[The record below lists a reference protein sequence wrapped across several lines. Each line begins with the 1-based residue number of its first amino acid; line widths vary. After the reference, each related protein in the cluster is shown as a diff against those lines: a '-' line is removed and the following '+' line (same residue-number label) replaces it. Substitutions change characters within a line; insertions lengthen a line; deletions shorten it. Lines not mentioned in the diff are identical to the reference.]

1 MGCLSILLIPSAGA
15 SFFLSTWIVMLFWGI
30 VAPDVGVETLGHWR
44 AALVSL
50 GLLFAVAPLIRALP
64 AQARMGLPMNLRQRF
79 RELHTTPFVIPNPWD
94 VGSARILASLGFQA
108 LATSS
113 AGFAN
118 TIGRPDGGVTR
129 EEALEHARQI
139 SAATPLPVSADFEN
153 GFGDAPEI
161 VAETIALASRTGLA
175 GCSIEDYGPEQGLY
189 SKEFAAA
196 RVAAAVEASRKD
208 SSPLVIT
215 ARCENFFR
223 GNPDLADAIAR
234 LQAYQEAGAD
244 VLYAP
249 AIVALDD
256 VRSVVAEVDRPL
268 NVIIMPGG
276 PNVPDLFEAGATRV
290 SIGSAMAAA
299 AQDALVQAA
308 REILDEGTHEFWAR
322 AVRSMGAVNAAFKT
336 H

>member
-1 MGCLSILLIPSAGA
+1 M
-15 SFFLSTWIVMLFWGI
+15 
-30 VAPDVGVETLGHWR
+30 D
-44 AALVSL
+44 
-50 GLLFAVAPLIRALP
+50 
-64 AQARMGLPMNLRQRF
+64 LRQRF
-79 RELHTTPFVIPNPWD
+79 RELHDTPFIIPNPWD

-113 AGFAN
+113 AGFAH
-118 TIGRPDGGVTR
+118 TLGRPDGGVTR

-153 GFGDAPEI
+153 GFGDAPDF
-161 VAETIALASRTGLA
+161 VAETIALASTTGLA
-175 GCSIEDYGPEQGLY
+175 GCSIEDYGAEQGIY
-189 SKEFAAA
+189 SRELAAD
-196 RVAAAVEASRKD
+196 RVRAAVEASRKD

-223 GNPDLADAIAR
+223 GNPDLADTIAR

-249 AIVALDD
+249 AIRGVDD

-276 PNVPDLFEAGATRV
+276 PTVPELFEAGAARV

-308 REILDEGTHEFWAR
+308 RELLDAGTHEFWTR
-322 AVRSMGAVNAAFKT
+322 SVRSMRVVNEAFRA
-336 H
+336 

>member
-1 MGCLSILLIPSAGA
+1 
-15 SFFLSTWIVMLFWGI
+15 
-30 VAPDVGVETLGHWR
+30 
-44 AALVSL
+44 
-50 GLLFAVAPLIRALP
+50 
-64 AQARMGLPMNLRQRF
+64 MGLPLDLRQRF
-79 RELHTTPFVIPNPWD
+79 RELHTAPFVIPNPWD

-118 TIGRPDGGVTR
+118 SLGRPDGGVTR

-139 SAATPLPVSADFEN
+139 SAATPLPVNADFEN

-161 VAETIALASRTGLA
+161 VAETVSLASQTGLA
-175 GCSIEDYGPEQGLY
+175 GCSIEDYGPEPGLY

-276 PNVPDLFEAGATRV
+276 PNVPELFEAGATRV
-290 SIGSAMAAA
+290 SIGNAMAAA
-299 AQDALVQAA
+299 AQDALIQAA
-308 REILDEGTHEFWAR
+308 REILDPGTHEFWSR
-322 AVRSMGAVNAAFKT
+322 AIRSMGTVNAAFPAP
-336 H
+336 

>member
-1 MGCLSILLIPSAGA
+1 
-15 SFFLSTWIVMLFWGI
+15 
-30 VAPDVGVETLGHWR
+30 
-44 AALVSL
+44 
-50 GLLFAVAPLIRALP
+50 
-64 AQARMGLPMNLRQRF
+64 MGLSMDLRQRF
-79 RELHTTPFVIPNPWD
+79 RELHTSPFIIANPWD
-94 VGSARILASLGFQA
+94 VGSARILASLGFPA

-118 TIGRPDGGVTR
+118 ALGLPDGGVTR
-129 EEALEHARQI
+129 EEAIEHARQI

-161 VAETIALASRTGLA
+161 VAETVALASRTGLA

-196 RVAAAVEASRKD
+196 RVGAAVEASRKD

-223 GNPDLADAIAR
+223 GNPDLADSIAR

-249 AIVALDD
+249 GLDD
-256 VRSVVAEVDRPL
+256 LDDIRAVCSALRRPV
-268 NVIIMPGG
+268 NVLVGMPGTTFG
-276 PNVPDLFEAGATRV
+276 IAELADAGVKRISV
-290 SIGSAMAAA
+290 GSAFSRL
-299 AQDALVQAA
+299 ALGAVV
-308 REILDEGTHEFWAR
+308 R
-322 AVRSMGAVNAAFKT
+322 AVREITDHGTFTFAKDAIGFAKLEDIFKEFSRAET
-336 H
+336 

>member
-1 MGCLSILLIPSAGA
+1 M
-15 SFFLSTWIVMLFWGI
+15 
-30 VAPDVGVETLGHWR
+30 D
-44 AALVSL
+44 
-50 GLLFAVAPLIRALP
+50 
-64 AQARMGLPMNLRQRF
+64 LRQRF
-79 RELHTTPFVIPNPWD
+79 RELHTAPFVIPNPWD

-118 TIGRPDGGVTR
+118 ALGRPDGGVTR
-129 EEALEHARQI
+129 DEALEHARQI
-139 SAATPLPVSADFEN
+139 SAATPLPVSDAIDH
-153 GFGDAPEI
+153 GFSDAPAL
-161 VAETIALASRTGLA
+161 VAETVGLASRTGLA

-189 SKEFAAA
+189 PKDLAAA
-196 RVAAAVEASRKD
+196 RVRAAVEASRKD

-249 AIVALDD
+249 AIVALED

-276 PNVPDLFEAGATRV
+276 PTVPELFEAGATRV
-290 SIGSAMAAA
+290 SIGSAMAAV
-299 AQDALVQAA
+299 AQDALVRAA
-308 REILDEGTHEFWAR
+308 REILDEGTHDFWAR
-322 AVRSMGAVNAAFKT
+322 ALPSMRAVNAAFET
-336 H
+336 R

>member
-1 MGCLSILLIPSAGA
+1 M
-15 SFFLSTWIVMLFWGI
+15 
-30 VAPDVGVETLGHWR
+30 D
-44 AALVSL
+44 
-50 GLLFAVAPLIRALP
+50 
-64 AQARMGLPMNLRQRF
+64 LRQRF
-79 RELHTTPFVIPNPWD
+79 RELHTSPFIIANPWD

-118 TIGRPDGGVTR
+118 ALGRPDGGVTR

-153 GFGDAPEI
+153 GFGDAPEF
-161 VAETIALASRTGLA
+161 VAETVALASQTGLA
-175 GCSIEDYGPEQGLY
+175 GCSIEDYGPERGLY
-189 SKEFAAA
+189 PKELAAA
-196 RVAAAVEASRKD
+196 RVRAAVEASRKD

-234 LQAYQEAGAD
+234 LHAYQEAGAD

-249 AIVALDD
+249 GIVALDD

-276 PNVPDLFEAGATRV
+276 PNVHELFEAGATRI
-290 SIGSAMAAA
+290 SIGSAMAVA
-299 AQDALVQAA
+299 AQHALVQAA
-308 REILDEGTHEFWAR
+308 REILDEGTHEFWAQ
-322 AVRSMGAVNAAFKT
+322 AVRSMGVVNRALKKR
-336 H
+336 

>member
-1 MGCLSILLIPSAGA
+1 M
-15 SFFLSTWIVMLFWGI
+15 
-30 VAPDVGVETLGHWR
+30 D
-44 AALVSL
+44 
-50 GLLFAVAPLIRALP
+50 
-64 AQARMGLPMNLRQRF
+64 LRQRF
-79 RELHTTPFVIPNPWD
+79 RELHITPFVIPNPWD
-94 VGSARILASLGFQA
+94 IGSARILASLGFQA

-118 TIGRPDGGVTR
+118 ALGRPDGGVTR

-153 GFGDAPEI
+153 GFGDAPEF
-161 VAETIALASRTGLA
+161 VAETVALASQTGLA

-189 SKEFAAA
+189 PKDLAAA
-196 RVAAAVEASRKD
+196 RVRAAVEASRKD

-249 AIVALDD
+249 AIVSLDD
-256 VRSVVAEVDRPL
+256 VRSIVAEVDRPL
-268 NVIIMPGG
+268 NVLIMPGG
-276 PNVPDLFEAGATRV
+276 PTVPELFEAGATRV
-290 SIGSAMAAA
+290 SVGNALAAA
-299 AQDALVQAA
+299 AQDALVQGAH
-308 REILDEGTHEFWAR
+308 ELLDKGTHEFWGR
-322 AVRSMGAVNAAFKT
+322 SVRSMRAVHAAFKT
-336 H
+336 D

>member
-1 MGCLSILLIPSAGA
+1 M
-15 SFFLSTWIVMLFWGI
+15 
-30 VAPDVGVETLGHWR
+30 D
-44 AALVSL
+44 
-50 GLLFAVAPLIRALP
+50 
-64 AQARMGLPMNLRQRF
+64 LRQHF
-79 RELHTTPFVIPNPWD
+79 RELHTKPFVIPNPWD

-118 TIGRPDGGVTR
+118 TLGRPDGGVTR
-129 EEALEHARQI
+129 DEALEHARQI
-139 SAATPLPVSADFEN
+139 SAATPLPVNADFEN
-153 GFGDAPEI
+153 GFGDAPEF
-161 VAETIALASRTGLA
+161 VAETIALASSTGLA

-189 SKEFAAA
+189 PKEFAAA
-196 RVAAAVEASRKD
+196 RVRAAVEASRKD

-276 PNVPDLFEAGATRV
+276 PTVPELFEAGATRV
-290 SIGSAMAAA
+290 SIGNAMAAA
-299 AQDALVQAA
+299 AQDALVQSA

-322 AVRSMGAVNAAFKT
+322 AIRSMGAVNAAFKT
-336 H
+336 R